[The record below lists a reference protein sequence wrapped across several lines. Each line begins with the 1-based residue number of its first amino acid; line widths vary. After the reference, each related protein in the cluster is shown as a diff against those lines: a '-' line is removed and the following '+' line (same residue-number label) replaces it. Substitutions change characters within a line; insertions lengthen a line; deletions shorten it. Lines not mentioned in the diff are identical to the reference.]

1 MKIITTETSDYGF
14 TAREKDVIYLLIKGL
29 KNDDIANVL
38 HISISTVKANLTNIF
53 EKLGVENRTQAVGKI
68 FEEKLIPHQG

>member
-14 TAREKDVIYLLIKGL
+14 TAREKDVMYLLVKGL

-53 EKLGVENRTQAVGKI
+53 DKLGVGNRTQAVAKI

>member
-14 TAREKDVIYLLIKGL
+14 TAREKDVIYLLVKGL

-68 FEEKLIPHQG
+68 FEEKLIPRQG